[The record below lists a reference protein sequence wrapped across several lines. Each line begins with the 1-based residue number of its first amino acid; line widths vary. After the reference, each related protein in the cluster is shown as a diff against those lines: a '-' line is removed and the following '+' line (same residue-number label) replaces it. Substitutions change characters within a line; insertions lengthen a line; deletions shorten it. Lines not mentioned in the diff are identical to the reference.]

1 MLFSSVLTAAPR
13 MSMPVAHNP
22 GGDSLG
28 YPPSES
34 SEKHS
39 PVFMSSMQ
47 QQQGPPSQYYDGKD
61 SKGSGIGVLVLRLQ
75 YSEYS
80 IIRCNSFSKNM
91 VD

>member
-1 MLFSSVLTAAPR
+1 
-13 MSMPVAHNP
+13 MPMAVAHNP
-22 GGDSLG
+22 GVDSLG
-28 YPPSES
+28 YPPSLS

-39 PVFMSSMQ
+39 PVFMSSLQ

-61 SKGSGIGVLVLRLQ
+61 GKGSGSGVLVLRLW
-75 YSEYS
+75 YSEFS